1 MLTTPPTH
9 HASDEDA
16 LLLVPDGR
24 RQDVILHQHL
34 VGVRKDSRRLMSG
47 QQADAGPRENE
58 IWADVAK
65 QLLRL
70 PGACPGR
77 ASRSAQCTRPRR
89 FHHALVPFMRM
100 TRTELTRAARL
111 PQRAFIALTA
121 FFLTLPPF
129 EPTSSPLRAQ
139 RFPLLFLFDLPPPS
153 LPSSFLIPTPPSR
166 SIRSR
171 VEFAF
176 ISRARAQ
183 LRTHVR

>member
-77 ASRSAQCTRPRR
+77 ASRSAQCTRSRR
-89 FHHALVPFMRM
+89 LSPSCAWPAPSSHTPHVFLD
-100 TRTELTRAARL
+100 
-111 PQRAFIALTA
+111 AFIALTA